1 MAQALVTTLSLRR
14 SRFNPGSVHV
24 RFVNKVAIVEVSSE
38 YFVLLLSVS
47 FHQCSILI
55 FVLILLVSETNVG
68 GFREISDS
76 G

>member
-1 MAQALVTTLSLRR
+1 VAQALVTSLSLRR

-24 RFVNKVAIVEVSSE
+24 RLVNKVAMVEVSSE

-47 FHQCSILI
+47 FHQCSILVFI
-55 FVLILLVSETNVG
+55 LILLISETNAG
-68 GFREISDS
+68 DFREISDS